1 MGWHGYLVLW
11 CGVFGTV
18 ALVGYGRSLAGMTR
32 AQRTARTRGRIERV
46 DEPRHGSSPND
57 GIAVVVSFQDPA
69 SGQEFTVTNDGERGE
84 RISVAWTGR
93 EIGVHYP
100 RGRPHA
106 FRFANHISE
115 GGRGLGWPNFAL
127 FLVYAGVVAVAAID
141 RGWPWALLGFCG
153 PWALSGAYH
162 LPGNI
167 RDRNRRIDALAAMAA
182 VPGRVVAVLKSV
194 TVDSDDGHTSTHLVP
209 VLAFTTLDGRA
220 VTAYCESGLPD
231 PAGSRGL
238 DVTIHYAPDDPA
250 EFVLDVEAE
259 RRSWK
264 RDMAVNVV
272 GVLIVA
278 TAAVV
283 GAVAL

>member
-106 FRFANHISE
+106 FRFTNHISE

>member
-18 ALVGYGRSLAGMTR
+18 ALAGYGRSLAGMTR
-32 AQRTARTRGRIERV
+32 AQRTVRTKGRIERV
-46 DEPRHGSSPND
+46 DEPRHGSSPSN

-69 SGQEFTVTNDGERGE
+69 TGQEFTVTNDGECGE

-106 FRFANHISE
+106 FRFANDFSE
-115 GGRGLGWPNFAL
+115 GGRGLGWPTFAL
-127 FLVYAGVVAVAAID
+127 FLVYAGLVVVAAID

-153 PWALSGAYH
+153 PWALSGVYH
-162 LPGNI
+162 LPGNV
-167 RDRNRRIDALAAMAA
+167 RDRNRRIDVLAAMAA

-194 TVDSDDGHTSTHLVP
+194 TIDSDDGYTSTHLVP
-209 VLAFTTLDGRA
+209 VLTFTTLDGRA
-220 VTAYCESGLPD
+220 VTAYCESGLRD

-250 EFVLDVEAE
+250 NFVLDVEAE
-259 RRSWK
+259 RRSW
-264 RDMAVNVV
+264 RWDMAANVV

-278 TAAVV
+278 TAAAV
-283 GAVAL
+283 GVAAL

>member
-11 CGVFGTV
+11 CGVFGTI

-32 AQRTARTRGRIERV
+32 AQRAVRAKGRIERV

-57 GIAVVVSFQDPA
+57 GIAVVVSFQDP
-69 SGQEFTVTNDGERGE
+69 STGQEFTVTSDGARGE
-84 RISVAWTGR
+84 RISAAWTGR

-106 FRFANHISE
+106 FRFTNDLSE
-115 GGRGLGWPNFAL
+115 GGRGLGWPAFSL
-127 FLVYAGVVAVAAID
+127 FLVYAGLVVVAAID
-141 RGWPWALLGFCG
+141 WGWPWALIGFCG
-153 PWALSGAYH
+153 PWALSGVYH

-167 RDRNRRIDALAAMAA
+167 RDRNRRLDELAAMAA
-182 VPGRVVAVLKSV
+182 VPGRFVAVLKSV
-194 TVDSDDGHTSTHLVP
+194 STDDDGHTSTRLVP
-209 VLAFTTLDGRA
+209 VVTFTTLDGTA

-231 PAGSRGL
+231 PAGSQGL
-238 DVTIHYAPDDPA
+238 DVTIHYACDDPA
-250 EFVLDVEAE
+250 VFVLDIEAE

-272 GVLIVA
+272 GVLAVA
-278 TAAVV
+278 AAAVV
-283 GAVAL
+283 GVVAL